1 MARLLIKGGIYTLY
15 IFFFSF
21 LFFFISPRIMSTV
34 KNIIVFGSHGKIGQ
48 QFVRLLADKTSV
60 FRGTAVVRNDEQ
72 ATTIKSITANSPNVS
87 SLNFTLD
94 NASVGEIASA
104 IKGHDAV
111 VFTVGSAGK
120 NLLQV
125 DLDAAVKTF
134 EASVEAQVRRFIII
148 SALHADNREFF
159 SKLGLRNYYIAKHYA
174 DRILV
179 DEFSDKLD
187 YTILKP
193 TSLSDDAA
201 TGKIRIIKST
211 DEEIGTI
218 TRADVAKVIYE
229 IVNDKDTFGKSYN
242 IANGD
247 LDITDK
253 RIYKSV

>member
-1 MARLLIKGGIYTLY
+1 
-15 IFFFSF
+15 
-21 LFFFISPRIMSTV
+21 MSTV

-72 ATTIKSITANSPNVS
+72 ATTIKSITANS
-87 SLNFTLD
+87 LT
-94 NASVGEIASA
+94 VGEIASA

-247 LDITDK
+247 LDIRDK

>member
-1 MARLLIKGGIYTLY
+1 
-15 IFFFSF
+15 
-21 LFFFISPRIMSTV
+21 MSTV

-94 NASVGEIASA
+94 NASVGEIPSA

-179 DEFSDKLD
+179 DEFSD
-187 YTILKP
+187 
-193 TSLSDDAA
+193 DAA

-247 LDITDK
+247 LDIRDK